1 MPPTLDTSSVPF
13 TTLKPPAIYAPY
25 LEGNYSPY
33 LDVASTSAAVAAAAI
48 AAYNAAAAAAAAP
61 AAPATAPAAPAEAT
75 APDPSPIGERRV
87 ATDGERYTRA
97 EFYEFYGGDA
107 EWEMAGLGD
116 VGGLA
121 LEPHGQQT
129 PAQAASAVPSSAWLG
144 GSLEPAGI
152 DDAQYNAIAAQ
163 IEAERLRMRAGTV
176 LGATAEEYEN
186 SALHGA
192 SVPPDG
198 GEGARHGAQ
207 GLSDLLGSLG
217 DLLNA
222 TAEIANLPPHLPPE
236 IANLPPHLP
245 PPRTHPMRLV
255 PPPEAPSRAP
265 SRAPPHLQPHH
276 AASPGAALPL
286 QPVAGRPPLAE
297 EATSSP
303 AAALFV
309 DYTMPAAPGAA
320 TDALG
325 WGAYPYLWGTSTSAT
340 YEGY

>member
-1 MPPTLDTSSVPF
+1 M
-13 TTLKPPAIYAPY
+13 
-25 LEGNYSPY
+25 ER
-33 LDVASTSAAVAAAAI
+33 
-48 AAYNAAAAAAAAP
+48 
-61 AAPATAPAAPAEAT
+61 E
-75 APDPSPIGERRV
+75 ERRV

-121 LEPHGQQT
+121 LQT

-144 GSLEPAGI
+144 GSLAPAGI
-152 DDAQYNAIAAQ
+152 DGAVRGAQYNAIAAQ
-163 IEAERLRMRAGTV
+163 IEAERLRMRAGAV

-186 SALHGA
+186 SARHGA

-236 IANLPPHLP
+236 IANLPP
-245 PPRTHPMRLV
+245 PRTPPMRLV
-255 PPPEAPSRAP
+255 PPPDAPSRAP

-276 AASPGAALPL
+276 AAAPGAALPL
-286 QPVAGRPPLAE
+286 QPVAGRPPLTE

-303 AAALFV
+303 AAALFA
-309 DYTMPAAPGAA
+309 DYTTPAAPGAA
-320 TDALG
+320 TDAYG

>member
-1 MPPTLDTSSVPF
+1 
-13 TTLKPPAIYAPY
+13 
-25 LEGNYSPY
+25 
-33 LDVASTSAAVAAAAI
+33 
-48 AAYNAAAAAAAAP
+48 
-61 AAPATAPAAPAEAT
+61 
-75 APDPSPIGERRV
+75 V

-116 VGGLA
+116 DAEWEMAGLGDVGDLA
-121 LEPHGQQT
+121 LDPHGQQT
-129 PAQAASAVPSSAWLG
+129 PAQAASAAPSSAWLG
-144 GSLEPAGI
+144 GSLAPAGI
-152 DDAQYNAIAAQ
+152 DGAVRGAQYNAIAAQ
-163 IEAERLRMRAGTV
+163 IEAERWRMRAGAV

-186 SALHGA
+186 SARHGA

-236 IANLPPHLP
+236 IANLPP
-245 PPRTHPMRLV
+245 PRTHPMRLV

-276 AASPGAALPL
+276 AAAPGAALPL

-303 AAALFV
+303 AAALFA
-309 DYTMPAAPGAA
+309 DYTTPAAPGAA
-320 TDALG
+320 TDAYD